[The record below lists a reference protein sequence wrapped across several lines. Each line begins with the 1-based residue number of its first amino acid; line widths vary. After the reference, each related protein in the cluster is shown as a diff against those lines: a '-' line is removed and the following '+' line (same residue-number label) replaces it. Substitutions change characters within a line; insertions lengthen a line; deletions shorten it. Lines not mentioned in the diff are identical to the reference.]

1 MLKCLIVK
9 QQLKWLPPSL
19 ATGRKRKASA
29 WVNDSDKKDEE
40 EWCLKDVIFVE
51 DVKTVP
57 LGKVLKVCRLIG
69 AMEMAIDKRL
79 RSLWK

>member
-1 MLKCLIVK
+1 M
-9 QQLKWLPPSL
+9 SL
-19 ATGRKRKASA
+19 LTTGRKRKASA

-57 LGKVLKVCRLIG
+57 LGKVLKVSS
-69 AMEMAIDKRL
+69 AIH
-79 RSLWK
+79 